1 MKITQ
6 EMRSQTISQVR
17 SEKENSKTFQNIVQS
32 QSYKVKQQEIREL
45 MSQIEAQGDKLARFR
60 SFPDLVKFKRLIK
73 GFLEKTVNEGLDLKK
88 SHNFGLDGQSQQ
100 LAIVEEID
108 EKLIELTE
116 ELIGQEKKAVDL
128 LGVIGEIKG
137 LMINLYT

>member
-6 EMRSQTISQVR
+6 DIRSQTLSQLRPDV
-17 SEKENSKTFQNIVQS
+17 ETNKTFQNLVQS
-32 QSYKVKQQEIREL
+32 QSVKVEQQEIRE
-45 MSQIEAQGDKLARFR
+45 MVMQIEAQGDKLARFR

-73 GFLEKTVNEGLDLKK
+73 GFLDKTLSEGFNLKK
-88 SHNFGLDGQSQQ
+88 FHHFDFTGNSQQ

-108 EKLIELTE
+108 EKLIELTDDVMN
-116 ELIGQEKKAVDL
+116 QEKKAIDL

-137 LMINLYT
+137 LMVNLYT

>member
-17 SEKENSKTFQNIVQS
+17 SEKEGSKTFQNIVQS
-32 QSYKVKQQEIREL
+32 QSSKVKQQEIREL
-45 MSQIEAQGDKLARFR
+45 MSQIETQGDKLARFR

-73 GFLEKTVNEGLDLKK
+73 RFLEKTTNEGLGLKK
-88 SHNFGLDGQSQQ
+88 FHHFDLSGQSQQ
-100 LAIVEEID
+100 LAIVEKID
-108 EKLIELTE
+108 EKLVELTE
-116 ELIGQEKKAVDL
+116 ELMGQEKKTVDL